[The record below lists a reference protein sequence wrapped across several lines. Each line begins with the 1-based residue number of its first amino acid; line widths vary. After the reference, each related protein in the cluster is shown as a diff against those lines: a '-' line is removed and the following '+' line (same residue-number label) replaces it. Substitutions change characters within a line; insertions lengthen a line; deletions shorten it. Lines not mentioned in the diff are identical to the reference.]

1 LVQVAI
7 VALRIVALNALADAG
22 VVINL
27 HG

>member
-7 VALRIVALNALADAG
+7 VALRIVALNAWADAG